1 MLGSTFPCPVDGTP
15 VHIKVNPPSISSVFP
30 EKLLVPI
37 HTLGWCEPLFE
48 FSVLRENITH
58 WPNQVMNLG
67 LSSWSSAYLPF
78 KSIMNN
84 LKQSAKLQLT
94 KLFILWSFSLPQLRW
109 KPFDIPPEGSNIDF
123 TQVCE
128 LWHLLSFIHQ
138 LMHNELRAD
147 CI

>member
-1 MLGSTFPCPVDGTP
+1 
-15 VHIKVNPPSISSVFP
+15 
-30 EKLLVPI
+30 
-37 HTLGWCEPLFE
+37 
-48 FSVLRENITH
+48 
-58 WPNQVMNLG
+58 MNVG

-94 KLFILWSFSLPQLRW
+94 KLFILWYFPLPQLRW

-123 TQVCE
+123 TQVYE

-147 CI
+147 FI